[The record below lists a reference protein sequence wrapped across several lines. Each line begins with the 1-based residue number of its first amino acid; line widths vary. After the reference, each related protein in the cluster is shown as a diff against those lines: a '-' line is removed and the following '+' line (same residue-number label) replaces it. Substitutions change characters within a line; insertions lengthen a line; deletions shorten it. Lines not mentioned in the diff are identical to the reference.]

1 MTLLTPQEAIR
12 CLQAGNQRFVS
23 GQLEA
28 RDVGAEIRT
37 TASGAH
43 PFAVVLGCIDSR
55 VPPELIF
62 DQGLGALYCV
72 RVAGNLL
79 DDAVLASLEF
89 ACCVSGAV
97 LLVVLGHTDC
107 GAVKGA
113 CAGLRQGTLT
123 KAFEQLAP
131 AFAAAKSNGQNE
143 LANSTNSA
151 FVNLVAQEHVAL
163 TLAEIKQRCP
173 ALAAAEEQRTVD
185 LVGAFYDVQTGEVMF
200 SDIAP
205 G

>member
-23 GQLEA
+23 GQLEV
-28 RDVGAEIRT
+28 RDFGTQIRS

-43 PFAVVLGCIDSR
+43 PFAAVLGCIDSR

-62 DQGLGALYCV
+62 DQGLGALYCA

-89 ACCVSGAV
+89 ACCVSGAA
-97 LLVVLGHTDC
+97 LLVVLGHSDC

-113 CAGLRQGTLT
+113 CSGLREGTLT

-131 AFAAAKSNGQNE
+131 ALAAVKSNGQNE
-143 LANSTNSA
+143 PANSTNPD

-163 TLAEIKQRCP
+163 TLAKIKQRCP
-173 ALAAAEEQRTVD
+173 ALAAAEERGTVD
-185 LVGAFYDVQTGEVMF
+185 LVGAFYDVQTGEVVF
-200 SDIAP
+200 SDIAF

>member
-1 MTLLTPQEAIR
+1 
-12 CLQAGNQRFVS
+12 
-23 GQLEA
+23 
-28 RDVGAEIRT
+28 
-37 TASGAH
+37 
-43 PFAVVLGCIDSR
+43 
-55 VPPELIF
+55 
-62 DQGLGALYCV
+62 
-72 RVAGNLL
+72 
-79 DDAVLASLEF
+79 
-89 ACCVSGAV
+89 
-97 LLVVLGHTDC
+97 
-107 GAVKGA
+107 
-113 CAGLRQGTLT
+113 LRQGTLT

-143 LANSTNSA
+143 PANSTNSA

>member
-12 CLQAGNQRFVS
+12 SLQAGNERFVS
-23 GQLEA
+23 GRLEA
-28 RDVGAEIRT
+28 RDLGTEIRN

-43 PFAVVLGCIDSR
+43 PFAAVLGCIDSR

-62 DQGLGALYCV
+62 DQSLGALYCA
-72 RVAGNLL
+72 RVAGSIL

-89 ACCVSGAV
+89 ACCVSGAA

-131 AFAAAKSNGQNE
+131 ALAAAKSSCPNE
-143 LANSTNSA
+143 PASSTNPA

-173 ALAAAEEQRTVD
+173 ALAAAEEQGTLD
-185 LVGAFYDVQTGEVMF
+185 LVGAFYDVQTGVVMF

-205 G
+205 S